1 MLLTFKT
8 NKLRKECS
16 SEREMKRKYGDR
28 MAGKLKQRLM
38 ELQAADC
45 LAIMSHLPPARCHEL
60 TGNYKGHFSV
70 DLEQPMRLIF
80 RPANEPLPITA
91 AGGIDKGLVTEI
103 EVVSI
108 EDTH

>member
-8 NKLRKECS
+8 NKLKKECS
-16 SEREMKRKYGDR
+16 SEHEMKRKYGNK
-28 MAGKLKQRLM
+28 MAGKLMQRLM

-60 TGNYKGHFSV
+60 TGNYKGYFSV

-80 RPANEPLPITA
+80 RPANEPLSKTA
-91 AGGIDKGLVTEI
+91 DGSIEKGLVTEI